1 MTDPIVK
8 RTRAGVD
15 LRDDALL
22 CELLGRAP
30 RVLAQDADARP
41 RDGCVMVTGAGG
53 SVGSELVRQLAA
65 RRPERL
71 ILVEH
76 SEYALF
82 RIEQE
87 IRERMPG
94 AQIEPVLADVTRP
107 RQMREL
113 FERTRPTA
121 VFHAAAY
128 KHVAMLERDVLS
140 AVRANVF
147 GSLVVARLAARHG
160 ARFLL
165 ISSDKAANP
174 RSVMGASKRLAELA
188 VLADSRGD
196 SQAVIVRFGNV
207 LASSGSVVEVMLDR
221 IRRGE
226 AVQVTDPRAT
236 RYFMTAG
243 EAVSLVLEADRL
255 GHTGDVF
262 WLDMGEP
269 VLIADLAD
277 RLRTIAVQAGLPTV
291 GVELIGLRPGEKQ
304 REELTVQG
312 LELLSTAHPSICVA
326 RQAPFDGAAIRALVA
341 ELRACVRRQDAA
353 GALSAIGQAV
363 PEYVASAA
371 AVSAA
376 AVASGLP
383 VRVDPP
389 APATGCAKDP
399 AKKCQ
404 RPSAACAAGPRVDTF
419 ATLSPVRR

>member
-1 MTDPIVK
+1 MSEPRAIRA
-8 RTRAGVD
+8 RTGLD
-15 LRDDALL
+15 LRDEALL

-30 RVLAQDADARP
+30 RVLSRGEERP
-41 RDGCVMVTGAGG
+41 REGCVMVTGAGG

-65 RRPERL
+65 RRPHRL
-71 ILVEH
+71 VLIEH

-87 IRERMPG
+87 IRERMPDVR
-94 AQIEPVLADVTRP
+94 IEPVLADVTRP
-107 RQMREL
+107 RQMRAL
-113 FERTRPTA
+113 FERTRPTV

-147 GSLVVARLAARHG
+147 GSLVVARLAGRHG

-188 VLADSRGD
+188 VLAGRQGA
-196 SQAVIVRFGNV
+196 SQVVIVRFGNV

-226 AVQVTDPRAT
+226 PVQLTDPHAT

-243 EAVSLVLEADRL
+243 EAVSLVIEADRL

-262 WLDMGEP
+262 WLDMGKP
-269 VLIADLAD
+269 VLIAGLAE
-277 RLRTIAVQAGLPTV
+277 RLRAIAVQAGLPKV
-291 GVELIGLRPGEKQ
+291 GVEVIGLRPGEKQ

-326 RQAPFDGAAIRALVA
+326 RQAPFDAASVRHAIA
-341 ELRACVRRQDAA
+341 ELRACVRVQDAA
-353 GALSAIGQAV
+353 GALAAIAGAV
-363 PEYVASAA
+363 PEYVS
-371 AVSAA
+371 SDA
-376 AVASGLP
+376 AVA
-383 VRVDPP
+383 
-389 APATGCAKDP
+389 
-399 AKKCQ
+399 
-404 RPSAACAAGPRVDTF
+404 AASSVTATF
-419 ATLSPVRR
+419 AALAPVGR

>member
-1 MTDPIVK
+1 MTDRTVT
-8 RTRAGVD
+8 RTRTGLN

-30 RVLAQDADARP
+30 RVLSQGEERP
-41 RDGCVMVTGAGG
+41 QETCAMVTGAGG
-53 SVGSELVRQLAA
+53 SVGSELVRQLAV
-65 RRPERL
+65 RRPHRL
-71 ILVEH
+71 VLVEH

-87 IRERMPG
+87 IREHMPG
-94 AQIEPVLADVTRP
+94 VRIEPVLADVTRP
-107 RQMREL
+107 RQMRDL

-147 GSLVVARLAARHG
+147 GSLIVARLAARHG

-188 VLADSRGD
+188 ILADPRGA

-221 IRRGE
+221 IRRAE
-226 AVQVTDPRAT
+226 PVQLTDAAAT
-236 RYFMTAG
+236 RYFMTGG

-269 VLIADLAD
+269 VLIAALAD
-277 RLRTIAVQAGLPTV
+277 RLRAIAVQAGLPNV
-291 GVELIGLRPGEKQ
+291 GIEVIGLRPGEKQ

-326 RQAPFDGAAIRALVA
+326 RQASFDADAVRAVIADLRTCLREHDAARALA
-341 ELRACVRRQDAA
+341 AVRR
-353 GALSAIGQAV
+353 AV
-363 PEYVASAA
+363 PEYVP
-371 AVSAA
+371 SAA
-376 AVASGLP
+376 AVAAAAGTL
-383 VRVDPP
+383 PP
-389 APATGCAKDP
+389 AVRLEVVGPPARVNGCAS
-399 AKKCQ
+399 
-404 RPSAACAAGPRVDTF
+404 R
-419 ATLSPVRR
+419 